1 MIFDGLAKIGTS
13 YKGVDYPVGKYIE
26 EMEKNG
32 IDRAVLI
39 PQKPLSYVSDALA
52 AHPDSAV
59 KFVRVRG
66 ERVRDRPVSFH
77 HRI

>member
-39 PQKPLSYVSDALA
+39 PQKPLSYSMVEANRSVSDALA
-52 AHPDSAV
+52 AHPDKFYSA
-59 KFVRVRG
+59 VRVRG
-66 ERVRDRPVSFH
+66 ERVRD
-77 HRI
+77 I